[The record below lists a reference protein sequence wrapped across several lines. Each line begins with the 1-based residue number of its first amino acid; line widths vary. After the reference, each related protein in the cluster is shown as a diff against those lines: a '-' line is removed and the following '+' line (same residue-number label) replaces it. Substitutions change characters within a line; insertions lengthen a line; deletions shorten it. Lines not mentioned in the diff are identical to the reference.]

1 MSSEDTISNL
11 VNLFLDIF
19 TFKKEE
25 EKKEKK
31 DNSYISNLVDVI
43 LDSTT
48 VKGKETG
55 KGEGKDAE
63 EEGETVDTVKEEGD
77 TVKDDAEGEEPVNV
91 EEETVNV
98 EGKGDKTGDKTGDAE
113 EGKGDAESEETGDA
127 EETTA
132 EPKVSSNTALV
143 IFKVSNKL
151 AVKEYAYKVFASS
164 GTDAYVNA
172 YLTTIKLNNKDAPY
186 IVSEESKT
194 ENNIDSANQSG
205 GAFNPFEAFS
215 FIPLSGSGNGF
226 NSMVTNFVTNVKS
239 FVAPN
244 YYYLVVFKKSDDNKW
259 VIRDE
264 TQPFIPILEETY
276 NSLIV
281 NGLKKGM
288 FGGKKSTVHK
298 ITRKRNQNKKVFT
311 RKNIKRTSSQK

>member
-1 MSSEDTISNL
+1 MSSDPISNL

-25 EKKEKK
+25 EKK

-55 KGEGKDAE
+55 YAEGEETVNIEGKKTVNI
-63 EEGETVDTVKEEGD
+63 EGNTVKEEG
-77 TVKDDAEGEEPVNV
+77 
-91 EEETVNV
+91 
-98 EGKGDKTGDKTGDAE
+98 KG
-113 EGKGDAESEETGDA
+113 EETGDA
-127 EETTA
+127 EDVEETTA

-186 IVSEESKT
+186 IVFAESKT
-194 ENNIDSANQSG
+194 ENNIDSGNQSG

-215 FIPLSGSGNGF
+215 FITPVGAGNGF
-226 NSMVTNFVTNVKS
+226 NSMVSNFVTNVKS

-244 YYYLVVFKKSDDNKW
+244 YYYLVVFKKSDDEW
-259 VIRDE
+259 IIRDK

-281 NGLKKGM
+281 NGLKKKKKE
-288 FGGKKSTVHK
+288 FVGGKKKSTVHK